1 MPVDGNMKRCDSE
14 YLYSDKVACCK
25 QLDRHVVT
33 ILLSNIEE
41 MATTSTVSLRQNG
54 SATEIQVPCPYV
66 VKIYN
71 KGMGVVDLVD
81 RC

>member
-1 MPVDGNMKRCDSE
+1 
-14 YLYSDKVACCK
+14 
-25 QLDRHVVT
+25 
-33 ILLSNIEE
+33 

-54 SATEIQVPCPYV
+54 SAIEIQVPCPYT

-81 RC
+81 WC